1 MLSVSG
7 KFEVCTIFFFG
18 KKKSITVNLDI
29 SVSHLSK
36 KKSSTRCFSTAVVVV
51 TCCLRPSGRHDF
63 CQLSIFSVFLKV
75 LLFSFQLMDDH
86 ISLKKVFLLCD
97 KGVSRK
103 MV

>member
-1 MLSVSG
+1 MYD
-7 KFEVCTIFFFG
+7 FFFG

-36 KKSSTRCFSTAVVVV
+36 KKSSTSCFSTAVVVV

-75 LLFSFQLMDDH
+75 LLFLFQLMDDH